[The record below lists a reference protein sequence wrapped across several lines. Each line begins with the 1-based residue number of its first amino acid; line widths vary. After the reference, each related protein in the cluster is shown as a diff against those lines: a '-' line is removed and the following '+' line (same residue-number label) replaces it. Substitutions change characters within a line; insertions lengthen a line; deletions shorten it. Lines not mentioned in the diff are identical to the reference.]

1 MERITSR
8 TAAEDVRKAAGYDEQ
23 DWGVFQVGQSKDM
36 RRV

>member
-8 TAAEDVRKAAGYDEQ
+8 TAAEDVRKAAGYDRH
-23 DWGVFQVGQSKDM
+23 DWTVFQVGQSKDM